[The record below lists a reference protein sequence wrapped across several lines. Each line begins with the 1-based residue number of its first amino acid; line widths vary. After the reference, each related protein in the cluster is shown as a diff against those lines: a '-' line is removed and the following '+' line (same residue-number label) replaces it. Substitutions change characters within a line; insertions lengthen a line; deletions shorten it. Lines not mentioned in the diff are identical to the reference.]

1 MSHTTSTIDY
11 KRKEILSSLSKSAG
25 LVIRGKRCMVV
36 ILKSRHTLAFQKSS
50 EEKNRIFVWAIG
62 GSESDIRNYKTEINH
77 FLAGFS
83 NIFSKR
89 DLNIQAV
96 HDFTTSYL
104 RYKFY
109 NTKSAEPAILE
120 LILGELTEKSMLFYT
135 INHTGGS
142 GLFFQQGAGIDVIGC
157 GDDEAKRKLIDKLSI
172 LKMENLT
179 AEEIIK
185 KVPPNLRSYLGEFY
199 GLAFVIEDKKNKKRR
214 A

>member
-1 MSHTTSTIDY
+1 MSYTAGIIDF
-11 KRKEILSSLSKSAG
+11 KRNEILSSLSKNVG
-25 LVIRGKRCMVV
+25 LIIRGKQCMVV

-50 EEKNRIFVWAIG
+50 EEKNHIFVWAIG

-104 RYKFY
+104 KYKFY

-120 LILGELTEKSMLFYT
+120 LILGELLENSMLFYT
-135 INHTGGS
+135 INHAGGS
-142 GLFFQQGAGIDVIGC
+142 GLLFQQGAGIDVIGC
-157 GDDEAKRKLIDKLSI
+157 GDDDAKRKLIDKLSI

-179 AEEIIK
+179 AEEIFK
-185 KVPPNLRSYLGEFY
+185 KVRPNLKSYSGQFY
-199 GLAFVIEDKKNKKRR
+199 GSAFVIEDKKK
-214 A
+214 